1 MCGLPPG
8 RAGRAPQPSRHTRP
22 VAAVTGRG
30 ATSGTCCGGGLPV
43 ATGLG
48 VAGDPV
54 LDVGAGT
61 DRAAHPAAVTAT
73 PATPASRSSRRRVK
87 ASPDRSV
94 GDAPMNVTIRRF
106 GREQRNRG
114 ENTFAL
120 ASVAMPVARRE
131 IFKDALALAAG
142 TTLAATATAPR
153 GCGRRPA
160 ATRLRHPAGATR
172 ADQGS
177 RLRRGAG
184 LRIRIT
190 ARCELRFHIL
200 GVDRAPGVQPDRR
213 IGRKR
218 DLTAH

>member
-120 ASVAMPVARRE
+120 ASVAMPLARRE
-131 IFKDALALAAG
+131 IFKYALTLAAG
-142 TTLAATATAPR
+142 TTLAATAE
-153 GCGRRPA
+153 RR
-160 ATRLRHPAGATR
+160 AGAAEASGYSTSPPCR
-172 ADQGS
+172 CNPS
-177 RLRRGAG
+177 RSRQPATTGRWSTYPNYGPV
-184 LRIRIT
+184 RTSIPHP
-190 ARCELRFHIL
+190 RC
-200 GVDRAPGVQPDRR
+200 
-213 IGRKR
+213 
-218 DLTAH
+218 